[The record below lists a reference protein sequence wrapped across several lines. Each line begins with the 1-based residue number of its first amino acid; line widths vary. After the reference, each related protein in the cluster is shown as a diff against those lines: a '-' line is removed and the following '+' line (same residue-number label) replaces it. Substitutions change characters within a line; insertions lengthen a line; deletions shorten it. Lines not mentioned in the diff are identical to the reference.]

1 MAKRGSDTAKE
12 TDGRDAGPDEM
23 EATKAETPGEN
34 PGQKTAPDTDVTDEP
49 TPVWLRGRT
58 ESFETS
64 RPDGVAVRVTRSLD
78 TGEQT
83 VEPLPQEASWP
94 RTTGPRRSPPP
105 RT

>member
-12 TDGRDAGPDEM
+12 PDGRDAGPDEM

-34 PGQKTAPDTDVTDEP
+34 PGQKTAPDTDVT
-49 TPVWLRGRT
+49 

-64 RPDGVAVRVTRSLD
+64 RPDGVVVRVTRSLD

-94 RTTGPRRSPPP
+94 RKTGPRRSPPP